1 MRQGVQGNLQCIFL
15 NQFKFILCDFNMYVP
30 VQSLTAKLQLLD
42 PKETGFLTLESFSD
56 VVASSGEQFSDE
68 EIKLM
73 FQDAD
78 IDGDGKA
85 RRVVLTSACFAS
97 QRTPAF
103 QLMPF

>member
-1 MRQGVQGNLQCIFL
+1 MRQGVQGKLQRIFL
-15 NQFKFILCDFNMYVP
+15 NQFILCNFN
-30 VQSLTAKLQLLD
+30 VQVQPLTAKLQLLD

-85 RRVVLTSACFAS
+85 CSAVLTSVCLPRNS
-97 QRTPAF
+97 CPRSNTIGSS
-103 QLMPF
+103 

>member
-1 MRQGVQGNLQCIFL
+1 MRQGVQGKLRHTFL
-15 NQFKFILCDFNMYVP
+15 NQFISCDFNVQ

-85 RRVVLTSACFAS
+85 CCVVLTSVCLAS
-97 QRTPAF
+97 QRMPAF